1 MNHEFYEAERRQ
13 VKREK
18 RASLAAS
25 SSNGISHPDGA
36 GSHKKIPKT
45 QTINARRPLPRR
57 GEQSQWGNKF
67 FFLPERADVR
77 ARSFTFPRFLRRTL
91 RDGERNDAKTGWSCL
106 RVRARACVSR
116 RKKRLLLLLLLC
128 YSFLFSSSSLI
139 LSNFVLFCFC
149 WRGVGRWGWQ
159 KGSGGG
165 GGGGIEGCLYHGEE
179 WLGES

>member
-1 MNHEFYEAERRQ
+1 MRRNADKLRERNAHHWLPLLATEFRIRTELFPTKNSKNTDNQ
-13 VKREK
+13 CP
-18 RASLAAS
+18 SAA
-25 SSNGISHPDGA
+25 
-36 GSHKKIPKT
+36 T
-45 QTINARRPLPRR
+45 
-57 GEQSQWGNKF
+57 EQSQWGKKF

-165 GGGGIEGCLYHGEE
+165 GGE
-179 WLGES
+179 